1 MDRQGFTEG
10 MRWGQWQA
18 MWILFDDAREGGASP
33 RLYRQPSKV
42 FVARELEEV
51 LPALERVRAGLQAGL
66 HAAGYLAYEAGQ
78 AFDPKLR
85 AGARKGE
92 GPLLC
97 FGLFEHYETPNLSA
111 LLPSPDGA
119 FVGRLAPRLTRD
131 QYENAVEK
139 VREHLFAGDYYQ
151 ANLTFGCD
159 VAVAGDP
166 LALYARLRRSARAGW
181 GGVLSH
187 DGGAIVSLS
196 PEQFFTIR
204 DGVIEAMPMK
214 GTAPRRRDPDAD
226 RAEAEALAADEK
238 QRAENLMIVDLMRND
253 LARVSVAGTVE
264 VPDLFRV
271 ETYPTLHQLVSRVRS
286 RLRVEC
292 DAVDV
297 LCTIFPCGSVTGAPK
312 VAAIEALARLEPEP
326 RGAYT
331 GSMGWIEP
339 HRHGDHGDAAFNVLI
354 RTLEWHRGSTKAR
367 LGLGSGLVVDS
378 QPRNEWAECML
389 KGDFVRREAQDFD
402 LIETMGFDPSE
413 GIVELERHLDR
424 MKSSADDLDFEFDRH
439 AARNELQAATF
450 GRKHR
455 AMVRLLLSRTGAM
468 AIQVKPYDDPEELPV
483 RVALRAL
490 PVEPSDFRL
499 RYKTTDRRFL
509 DLVRQQAG
517 EYETLFIDPDGQLTE
532 GSRTSIFVER
542 DGRLLTPPLSRGLM
556 PGILRAKLIEEGRA
570 EEAELTPA
578 DLEGGFYVGNIVR
591 GLIRAKLA

>member
-1 MDRQGFTEG
+1 
-10 MRWGQWQA
+10 MRWGQWQL
-18 MWILFDDAREGGASP
+18 MWILFDDAREGGAFP
-33 RLYRQPSKV
+33 RLYREPREIV
-42 FVARELEEV
+42 VARELEDI
-51 LPALERVRAGLQAGL
+51 LPALEKVRAGLRGGQ
-66 HAAGYLAYEAGQ
+66 HAAGYLAYEAGH
-78 AFDPKLR
+78 AFDPKLHDS
-85 AGARKGE
+85 ARQGE

-97 FGLFEHYETPNLSA
+97 FGLFDGFEKPDLSV

-119 FVGRLAPRLTRD
+119 YVGRPAPRLTPI
-131 QYENAVEK
+131 QYEYAVER
-139 VREHLFAGDYYQ
+139 VREHLFAGDFYQ

-166 LALYARLRRSARAGW
+166 LALYARLRRSAQAGW
-181 GGVLSH
+181 GGVLTH
-187 DGGAIVSLS
+187 DDGVIISLS

-204 DGVIEAMPMK
+204 DGALEARPMK
-214 GTAPRRRDPDAD
+214 GTAPRRPDPDAD
-226 RAEAEALAADEK
+226 RTEAEALAADEK

-253 LARVSVAGTVE
+253 LARVSVAGSVE
-264 VPDLFRV
+264 VPALFAV
-271 ETYPTLHQLVSRVRS
+271 ETYPTLHQLVSRIRS
-286 RLRVEC
+286 RLRLEC
-292 DAVDV
+292 DAIDV
-297 LCTIFPCGSVTGAPK
+297 LRTIFPCGSVTGAPK
-312 VAAIEALARLEPEP
+312 VAAMEALTRLEPEP

-331 GSMGWIEP
+331 GSIGWIEP
-339 HRHGDHGDAAFNVLI
+339 NRHGDPGDAAFNVLI
-354 RTLEWHRGSTKAR
+354 RTLEWRRGATKAR

-378 QPRNEWAECML
+378 EPSNEWAECLL
-389 KGDFVRREAQDFD
+389 KGEFVRREAQDFD

-424 MKSSADDLDFEFDRH
+424 MKASADDLDFQFDRH

-483 RVALRAL
+483 RVALRPL

-509 DLVRQQAG
+509 DVLRLQAG
-517 EYETLFIDPDGQLTE
+517 EYETVFVDPDGQLTE
-532 GSRTSIFVER
+532 GSRTSLFVER
-542 DGRLLTPPLSRGLM
+542 GGKLLTPPLSRGLM

-570 EEAELTPA
+570 EEADLTPA

-591 GLIRAKLA
+591 GLIPAKLA

>member
-1 MDRQGFTEG
+1 
-10 MRWGQWQA
+10 
-18 MWILFDDAREGGASP
+18 MWVLFDDAREGGAKP
-33 RLYRQPSKV
+33 RLYREPERV
-42 FVARELEEV
+42 ITAREFDQI
-51 LPALERVRAGLQAGL
+51 LPALEEVRAGVRAGR
-66 HAAGYLAYEAGQ
+66 HAAGYLAYEAGY

-85 AGARKGE
+85 HDARNCE

-97 FGLFEHYETPNLSA
+97 FGLFDGFETPDLSA
-111 LLPSPDGA
+111 QLPSPDGA
-119 FVGRLAPRLTRD
+119 YVGQLNPRLTPD
-131 QYENAVEK
+131 QHGLALRQ
-139 VREHLFAGDYYQ
+139 VREHLFAGDFYQ

-159 VAVAGDP
+159 VAVSGDP

-181 GGVLSH
+181 GGVLEH
-187 DGGAIVSLS
+187 DGGAIISLS

-204 DGVIEAMPMK
+204 DGVIEARPMK
-214 GTAPRRRDPDAD
+214 GTASRHTDPDAD

-253 LARVSVAGTVE
+253 LAKLSVAGSVE
-264 VPDLFRV
+264 VPELFMV
-271 ETYPTLHQLVSRVRS
+271 ETYPTLHQLVSRITS

-297 LCTIFPCGSVTGAPK
+297 LRTIFPCGSVTGAPK
-312 VAAIEALARLEPEP
+312 VAAINALARLEPEP

-339 HRHGDHGDAAFNVLI
+339 SRHGGSGDAAFNVLI
-354 RTLEWHRGSTKAR
+354 RTLEWHRGATKAR

-378 QPRNEWAECML
+378 EPSNEWAECLL

-424 MKSSADDLDFEFDRH
+424 MKNSAQDLGFQFDRH

-450 GRKHR
+450 GRKQR
-455 AMVRLLLSRTGAM
+455 AMVRLLLSRSGAM
-468 AIQVKPYDDPEELPV
+468 AIQLKTYDDPEEVPV
-483 RVALRAL
+483 RVAVRPL

-509 DLVRQQAG
+509 DLTRQQAG
-517 EYETLFIDPDGQLTE
+517 EYETVFVDPDGHLTE
-532 GSRTSIFVER
+532 GSRTSLFVDR
-542 DGRLLTPPLSRGLM
+542 DGKLLTPPLSRGLM
-556 PGILRAKLIEEGRA
+556 PGILRTKLIEEGKA

-591 GLIRAKLA
+591 GLIPAKLA